1 MRHISLTIECTS
13 KYRER
18 GARVARK
25 QILVVEDDPNIA
37 ELLLYNLEK
46 NGYGVVVADDGEK
59 GLALARKARPDFVIL
74 DLMLP
79 GIDGIEVCQ
88 SMRRDPDLADVPII
102 MLTART
108 GETDVVVGLTVGADD
123 YIPKPFSP
131 SVLMARIKAVARR
144 VKSRTDKRPVITHGS
159 LAIDKA
165 AHKVFVDGEDVY
177 LTHTEFRL
185 LLALAERPGRAL
197 TRSNLLD
204 LAIGEDAFVV
214 DRTIDV
220 HVASLRKKLGDCG
233 GMIETVRGVGYRFKE
248 AEE

>member
-1 MRHISLTIECTS
+1 M
-13 KYRER
+13 
-18 GARVARK
+18 ARK
-25 QILVVEDDPNIA
+25 QVLVVEDDPNIA
-37 ELLLYNLEK
+37 ELVLYNLEK
-46 NGYGVVVADDGEK
+46 NGYDVVVADDGEK

-88 SMRRDPDLADVPII
+88 SMRRDPNLADLPII

-131 SVLMARIKAVARR
+131 SVLVARIKALARR
-144 VKSRTDKRPVITHGS
+144 TRNRTESRPVIKYGS
-159 LAIDKA
+159 LSIDKA
-165 AHKVFVDGEDVY
+165 AHKVFVDGEDIY
-177 LTHTEFRL
+177 LTHTEFLL

-197 TRSNLLD
+197 SRSNLLD
-204 LAIGEDAFVV
+204 LAIGEDVFVI

-220 HVASLRKKLGDCG
+220 HVASLRKKLAACGD
-233 GMIETVRGVGYRFKE
+233 MIETVRGVGYRFSE
-248 AEE
+248 SER